1 MGRGIEKGSVKKGR
15 FDKKRNEKIYRTVYP
30 VYKVRRELNMQCN
43 LTAATFLASVVEY
56 MISEVVEL
64 SANCAIDQK
73 KKSICPRHVMLAI
86 RNDEELETFF
96 KGVTFTSS
104 GSLVQ
109 VHQNLLPPSTKSKKS
124 ETPAAEPVATPAQ

>member
-1 MGRGIEKGSVKKGR
+1 MGRGVAKQPLN
-15 FDKKRNEKIYRTVYP
+15 KKRNEKIYRTFYP
-30 VYKVRRELNMQCN
+30 VHKVRKELNMKCN
-43 LTAATFLASVVEY
+43 LTAVTFLASVVEY
-56 MISEVVEL
+56 MISEIVEL
-64 SANCAIDQK
+64 STNCAIDQK

-109 VHQNLLPPSTKSKKS
+109 VHQNLLPPSLKNKKL
-124 ETPAAEPVATPAQ
+124 EKLTTEAVATPAQ